1 MKEEGCVVVYVA
13 LWDGIVLGVYS
24 TLEGAQ
30 RRVEREAAEHREGIA
45 EWWLTDGEWVGV
57 TPRGWGKA
65 WIVRTLLDGGAVLR
79 PAAMKGGGT

>member
-1 MKEEGCVVVYVA
+1 MVVYVV

-30 RRVEREAAEHREGIA
+30 RRAEREAAEHREGIA
-45 EWWLTDGEWVGV
+45 TWRSTESELVGV

-65 WIVRTLLDGGAVLR
+65 WIVRTLLDGGALVSTAPR
-79 PAAMKGGGT
+79 GGVGS